1 MEALWSSPD
10 ALSAYD
16 IQDTLARASAK
27 PLAATTV
34 LTVLSRLEKKG
45 FVQRERSERPHR
57 YAAIASREDH
67 MAELM
72 HEVLGGADD
81 RAAVLAR
88 FVGQVS
94 PAEAEALR
102 RLLNDG
108 NA

>member
-1 MEALWSSPD
+1 MDALWNSESP
-10 ALSAYD
+10 LSAYD
-16 IQDTLARASAK
+16 IQAALADTSAK
-27 PLAATTV
+27 PHAATTV

-45 FVQRERSERPHR
+45 FVRRERTERPHR
-57 YAAIASREDH
+57 YAAVASREDH

-81 RAAVLAR
+81 RTAVLAR

-102 RLLNDG
+102 RLLDTPS
-108 NA
+108 